1 MLLQY
6 GPSLTPIKMKRNGKD
21 GTTVVPFSFSP
32 SLLISKPNVDIV
44 DRMYSFQE
52 NEIQKVEI
60 VLFSISS
67 LLV

>member
-21 GTTVVPFSFSP
+21 EKTVVPFPFSP
-32 SLLISKPNVDIV
+32 SLLVSKPNVDIV